1 MKYLLATASSS
12 VKDIEYIPL
21 KWVMQAIESGRREN
35 GQTDYIED
43 GVLSIGG
50 EHLGWRGE
58 WVFENPRYVSRD
70 FFNSMKSGAVKAN
83 DILLVKD
90 GATIGKTVIA
100 DVVPSNEAAVNEHV
114 FLLRISTE
122 NFPKFYFYVIQSRSV
137 QDQIWIEV
145 RGAAQPGLN
154 SEFCSKVF
162 VPRPSRAVQESIADY
177 LDHETARLDELMAE
191 MKRLLKLLAEKRNAL
206 IIRAITRG
214 LDPNVPLRNSGIHW
228 LSEIP
233 AHWDSVSLK
242 RVASLK
248 SGRFISSEMI
258 DAEGKYPVF
267 GGNGLRGFASSYT
280 HDGEHV
286 LIGRQGALCGNINYA
301 SGRFWASEHA
311 VVVTI
316 GERSVVRWLGALLD
330 VMHLNQYSQS
340 AAQPG
345 LAVEFIEN
353 LQVPVPPVPEQIA
366 IVEYIAGA
374 SVWLDRLSEATDQTI
389 SILKER
395 RIALIASAV
404 TGRLEVA

>member
-1 MKYLLATASSS
+1 
-12 VKDIEYIPL
+12 
-21 KWVMQAIESGRREN
+21 MQAIESGRREN